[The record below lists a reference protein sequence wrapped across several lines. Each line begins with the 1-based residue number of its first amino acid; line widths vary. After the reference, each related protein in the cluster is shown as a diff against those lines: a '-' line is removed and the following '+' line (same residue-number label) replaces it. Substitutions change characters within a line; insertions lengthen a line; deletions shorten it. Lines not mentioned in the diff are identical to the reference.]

1 MKPMPK
7 RRNNLPRKVSAT
19 GYSEPGK
26 DEVWIEPG
34 RLRVAPTVQAV
45 VEADDWAG
53 GVRLEVWM
61 DVQEG
66 GKASCREIRVQ
77 APEGLAITG
86 QLLKD
91 ITLPRIMAAAMVDA
105 AWRIDPE
112 TSQFQAAD
120 SAEMEERYPDSI
132 KRPTQGKRKSD
143 EFLMR
148 IVKLYRHA
156 LDEGMAPSRLIER
169 EEMVDRTTVRRWL
182 AEAVKRG
189 LMDESERLSAAD
201 GARLSKAH

>member
-1 MKPMPK
+1 MAQRKS
-7 RRNNLPRKVSAT
+7 NLPRKVSAT

-26 DEVWIEPG
+26 PEVWIEPG
-34 RLRVAPTVQAV
+34 RLRVAPEVKAV
-45 VEADDWAG
+45 VEPDDWAG

-61 DVQEG
+61 DVSEE

-77 APEGLAITG
+77 APEGTSITG
-86 QLLKD
+86 QVLKD
-91 ITLPRIMAAAMVDA
+91 VTLPRIMAAAMVDA

-120 SAEMEERYPDSI
+120 SAEMEELYPASI
-132 KRPTQGKRKSD
+132 KRQSQGKRKTD
-143 EFLMR
+143 EFLER

-156 LDEGMAPSRLIER
+156 LTEGKAPSLLIER

-201 GARLSKAH
+201 GARLSKA